1 MLCQQARGCGSY
13 GGTLHPSASVHP
25 PDRLGR
31 GRDVHRRERRQFH
44 LSAVPPNAAQVPES
58 VRAHNPSQKGEP
70 LFRFWHDEKRFKG
83 DGLTS
88 LAQRT
93 LIKLGGQRKGG
104 NIKSDPSN
112 GQMGWEVPGEWDV
125 LWSPSSTAQRA
136 LSLQPLLP
144 NHCVNAV
151 LGSRALTRK
160 KNLGSTL
167 RSAYGSDA
175 FSRIMPT
182 TFEIPSQL
190 RQWIAYL
197 KQHKEDG
204 SGEEA
209 PDPLACGPN
218 TLWVLKTAE
227 NLGKGIRVVEQKYAL
242 KEFLERAQRHMEAK
256 DKKQVRQFLAVQR
269 YVENPLLIN
278 GCKFGLRVW
287 VAVTS
292 VDPLRVYL
300 HSNGLVLFS
309 SKEYDEEVTEDQ
321 QGHLTNY
328 AQNVDGEVWDLGML
342 LNHVGLE
349 AFTKIL
355 AEIKQRVAL
364 TFAAAAGKLRAS
376 AACHHEAYSYEL
388 FGLDFLVDDACVPW
402 LLEVNATPSLAVEH
416 QNIEVERMI
425 HQAKAGMIADL
436 FSLVRIPGRYTNNK
450 HNPNSKHDQEGELLA
465 VLLAELD
472 SRAGFEPLMH
482 LLPSTQEAED
492 EGWRIALSKEDEV
505 VRSWFKQQVQPVH
518 LQAPHMLHS
527 PDCPGPDAQT
537 RFGPLAPSVVA
548 VEHMPSHLHHSSKKC
563 A

>member
-1 MLCQQARGCGSY
+1 MCLNALSSEERGAR
-13 GGTLHPSASVHP
+13 
-25 PDRLGR
+25 
-31 GRDVHRRERRQFH
+31 
-44 LSAVPPNAAQVPES
+44 VPES
-58 VRAHNPSQKGEP
+58 VPHNPSNEEEP

-83 DGLTS
+83 DGITS

-93 LIKLGGQRKGG
+93 LLKLGGLRKGG
-104 NIKSDPSN
+104 NVKNDPSN
-112 GQMGWEVPGEWDV
+112 GQMGWEVPSEWDV

-136 LSLQPLLP
+136 LSEPLQPLLP

-167 RSAYGSDA
+167 RLAYGSDA
-175 FSRIMPT
+175 FSLIMPT
-182 TFEIPSQL
+182 TFEIPSQM

-197 KQHKEDG
+197 KQHKEGG
-204 SGEEA
+204 SGEA
-209 PDPLACGPN
+209 PDPLACGPK

-300 HSNGLVLFS
+300 HSNGLALFS
-309 SKEYDEEVTEDQ
+309 SKEYDDEVSEDQ

-328 AQNVDGEVWDLGML
+328 AQNIDGEVWDLVML
-342 LNHVGLE
+342 QKHVGQE
-349 AFTKIL
+349 AFAKIL

-364 TFAAAAGKLRAS
+364 TFAAAAGKLQ
-376 AACHHEAYSYEL
+376 AAAARHHEAYSYEL
-388 FGLDFLVDDACVPW
+388 FGLDFLVDDAFVPW

-425 HQAKAGMIADL
+425 HQAKAEVIADL
-436 FSLVRIPGRYTNNK
+436 FSLVRVPGRYANN
-450 HNPNSKHDQEGELLA
+450 NNQEGDWLA
-465 VLLAELD
+465 ALLAELD

-482 LLPSTQEAED
+482 LLPCTEEAED
-492 EGWRIALSKEDEV
+492 EGWSISLSKEDELL
-505 VRSWFKQQVQPVH
+505 RSWFKQQAGAVH
-518 LQAPHMLHS
+518 PQAQYLQQKQACS
-527 PDCPGPDAQT
+527 DTGAQT
-537 RFGPLAPSVVA
+537 WFGPLAPSVVV
-548 VEHMPSHLHHSSKKC
+548 VEHLPSHLHR
-563 A
+563 